1 MVYVTYNIPDMGLAT
16 LFSVRRFFLRV
27 IYITDSL
34 YLFLDYSVVCY
45 GARRLAHSSSA
56 NFRLS
61 LDLPERNCRHRWTP
75 YSPRPPASL
84 PLSWSLP

>member
-16 LFSVRRFFLRV
+16 LFSVRRFFLWV
-27 IYITDSL
+27 IYIADRL
-34 YLFLDYSVVCY
+34 FLFLDHSVVCF
-45 GARRLAHSSSA
+45 GARRLAHSSSTS
-56 NFRLS
+56 FHPS
-61 LDLPERNCRHRWTP
+61 LDLPERNCRQRWTP